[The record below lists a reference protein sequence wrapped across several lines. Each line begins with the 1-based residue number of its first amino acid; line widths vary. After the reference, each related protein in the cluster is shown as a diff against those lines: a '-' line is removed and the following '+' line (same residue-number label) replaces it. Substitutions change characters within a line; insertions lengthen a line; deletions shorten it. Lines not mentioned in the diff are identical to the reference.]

1 MHFKVAAEDK
11 TNHRYSGVLV
21 HPTSFPSPYG
31 IGDMGRGAHEFID
44 FLAMAGQHLW
54 QVLPLGPSGNG
65 NSPYQ
70 SYSVFAGQTLLIS
83 PELLIEKKLLTEAD
97 VHPIPEFNAM
107 TK

>member
-54 QVLPLGPSGNG
+54 QGFRLDRLATAILPTRAILSL
-65 NSPYQ
+65 Q
-70 SYSVFAGQTLLIS
+70 DRHF
-83 PELLIEKKLLTEAD
+83 
-97 VHPIPEFNAM
+97 
-107 TK
+107 

>member
-54 QVLPLGPSGNG
+54 QAKIITMVCPGTSGRTV
-65 NSPYQ
+65 S
-70 SYSVFAGQTLLIS
+70 
-83 PELLIEKKLLTEAD
+83 
-97 VHPIPEFNAM
+97 
-107 TK
+107 

>member
-44 FLAMAGQHLW
+44 FLAMAGQHL
-54 QVLPLGPSGNG
+54 Q
-65 NSPYQ
+65 
-70 SYSVFAGQTLLIS
+70 
-83 PELLIEKKLLTEAD
+83 ELLQRTRYDTE
-97 VHPIPEFNAM
+97 HLRSPGHLQP
-107 TK
+107 